1 MAIALSHK
9 QSLAWREFERTSTT
23 VVDSY
28 LAPMVRKYLSMNG
41 TDLKDHLPPGQGLHV
56 MESKGGVMTGVTAS
70 VTPLQTLLSGAI
82 GGNALSA
89 ATRLPNPICVDMG
102 GTSFDASLIID
113 GQPSASNETKME
125 GLPVQISVVDIHVI
139 GAGGGS
145 IARHGAGAM
154 RLGPQSAGAYPGPLC
169 YGRDGTAPTVSEAN
183 LVLGRLD
190 GSHFMGGGMAMDR
203 AAATVALAEEMHI
216 KELIVPV
223 YPRAFSAWG
232 DAANPCAA

>member
-56 MESKGGVMTGVTAS
+56 MESKGGVMTGATAS
-70 VTPLQTLLSGAI
+70 ETPLQTLLSGPI

-89 ATRLPNPICVDMG
+89 ATGRPNLICVDMG

-145 IARHGAGAM
+145 IARHGVGRCDWGHSLPGHIRGRFAMAGTGPR
-154 RLGPQSAGAYPGPLC
+154 RLCRRPTLC
-169 YGRDGTAPTVSEAN
+169 WGVW
-183 LVLGRLD
+183 
-190 GSHFMGGGMAMDR
+190 MAATSW
-203 AAATVALAEEMHI
+203 AAAWRWTGLR
-216 KELIVPV
+216 
-223 YPRAFSAWG
+223 PRWHWPRKCISRK
-232 DAANPCAA
+232 